1 MGIDTVELQG
11 NGYNILVEENERVTK
26 NTLLAE
32 IDLSLLKENNKD
44 TSIMVV
50 FPEMKDPHLTIQ
62 YGMQMN
68 GNEIGSI
75 V

>member
-1 MGIDTVELQG
+1 MSIGEEALIHMGIDTVELQG

-44 TSIMVV
+44 TSIMGC
-50 FPEMKDPHLTIQ
+50 F
-62 YGMQMN
+62 
-68 GNEIGSI
+68 S
-75 V
+75 